1 MRSLRL
7 PDEVCG
13 LETLAD
19 FIMDQPQGLQGHVR
33 VGDVYGAVLSIV
45 VALHQPKGLVEDY
58 TETRRMRGKACYRSD
73 ARLISLFD

>member
-19 FIMDQPQGLQGHVR
+19 FIMDQPQGLQSHVR

-45 VALHQPKGLVEDY
+45 VALHQPKGLVCS
-58 TETRRMRGKACYRSD
+58 GQ
-73 ARLISLFD
+73 LIPDTALSFPSATAGANPLLN